1 MEGIIY
7 FILFN
12 LVLYKLFDRLIINMY
27 SVYLFMIF
35 MVVNCIY
42 LFSNLYNNVKIYGFF
57 LVLFFVRNSVI
68 E

>member
-57 LVLFFVRNSVI
+57 LVLFFVRNGVI